1 MSLSLQKLYDILEPA
16 EPDFLDLL
24 DAMTMRRYSGAHVEI
39 FEAGIVREAV
49 THIDVKSMYPMVMA
63 VLNLS
68 PETVKLVALKPY
80 TGQYIFSPGYIEVP
94 DERLDKQVCISVSPE
109 DGVTRKAM
117 LRFFEMRQQIRKEGG
132 PLADSRQQGVK
143 LIMNAIY
150 GYNGMEYARY
160 GSFLVAIVCTATGR
174 FIIGL
179 ILSWLKSWL
188 ESKGVRPLEVD
199 TDGVYV
205 RGTFNLA
212 ELVEFVRAKFYQF
225 PLANMLNI
233 DAQVYDG
240 MIVVKMKNYVLRNK
254 DKNVFTGSGFHG
266 RNMPHVAEQALEDF
280 VEALFTGGDL
290 NKTWATCVGRL
301 AGQRVQDFEMC
312 VDMNKDP
319 EEYEETTMYAKLYA
333 QLPEAE
339 WGDEIRYVKTVDG
352 YVPLGVKT
360 EEELLASLD
369 AKYYEGWLK
378 SVIGRLLVPLLGTD
392 RTVDEFHEAVLKKK
406 KRERKKK

>member
-1 MSLSLQKLYDILEPA
+1 MSLGLLKDLDA
-16 EPDFLDLL
+16 FGWDEPDFDLL
-24 DAMTMRRYSGAHVEI
+24 GAMTMRRYSGAHVEI
-39 FEAGIVREAV
+39 FEKGIVREVV
-49 THIDVKSMYPMVMA
+49 THVDIKSMYPMVMA

-80 TGQYIFSPGYIEVP
+80 TGQYIFSPAYIEVP
-94 DERLDKQVCISVSPE
+94 DERLDKQVCISISPE
-109 DGVTRKAM
+109 DGVTRKSM
-117 LRFFEMRQQIRKEGG
+117 IRFFEMRQQIRKEGG

-174 FIIGL
+174 FIINLVLG
-179 ILSWLKSWL
+179 WLKS
-188 ESKGVRPLEVD
+188 KGLRPLEVD

-205 RGTFNLA
+205 RGVFDIA
-212 ELVEFVRAKFYQF
+212 ELVEFIRAKFYQF
-225 PLANMLNI
+225 PLVHMLNL

-240 MIVVKMKNYVLRNK
+240 MIVVKMKNYVIRNK
-254 DKNVFTGSGFHG
+254 GKNVFTGSGFHG

-290 NKTWATCVGRL
+290 FKTWATCVGRL
-301 AGQRVQDFEMC
+301 VGQRVQDFEMA
-312 VDMNKDP
+312 VDMNKNP

-339 WGDEIRYVKTVDG
+339 WGDEIRYVKTADG
-352 YVPLGVKT
+352 YVPLGVKP

-369 AKYYEGWLK
+369 AKYYEGRLK
-378 SVIGRLLVPLLGTD
+378 SVIERLLVPLLGTD

-406 KRERKKK
+406 KKERKKKI

>member
-1 MSLSLQKLYDILEPA
+1 MSLGLLKD
-16 EPDFLDLL
+16 LDVFDNASDEISNML
-24 DAMTMRRYSGAHVEI
+24 DTMTMRRYSGAHVEI
-39 FEAGIVREAV
+39 FERGIVRETV
-49 THIDVKSMYPMVMA
+49 THVDIKSMYPMVMA
-63 VLNLS
+63 IFNLS
-68 PETVKLVALKPY
+68 PETIKLVSLKPY

-94 DERLDKQVCISVSPE
+94 DERLDKQVCISISPE

-117 LRFFEMRQQIRKEGG
+117 LRFFEMRQQIRREGG

-160 GSFLVAIVCTATGR
+160 GSFLVAIICTATGR
-174 FIIGL
+174 FIINLVLG
-179 ILSWLKSWL
+179 WLKS
-188 ESKGVRPLEVD
+188 KGLHPLEVD

-205 RGTFNLA
+205 RGTFDLA
-212 ELVEFVRAKFYQF
+212 ELLEFVRSKFYQF
-225 PLANMLNI
+225 PLAGMLNI
-233 DAQVYDG
+233 DSSTYEG
-240 MIVVKMKNYVLRNK
+240 MILVKMKNYVLRNK
-254 DKNVFTGSGFHG
+254 GKNVFTGSGFHG
-266 RNMPHVAEQALEDF
+266 RNIPHIAELALEDF

-290 NKTWATCVGRL
+290 NETWAGCVARL
-301 AGQRVQDFEMC
+301 VGLRVQDFEMC

-369 AKYYEGWLK
+369 AKYYEGRLK
-378 SVIGRLLVPLLGTD
+378 SVITRLLVPLLGTD
-392 RTVDEFHEAVLKKK
+392 RTVDEFYEAVLKKK
-406 KRERKKK
+406 KKERKKKT